1 MPPKKQNIK
10 REKNN
15 LTNQSIV
22 KYTSICVKDLLESLP
37 KKQFIYNKPIF
48 IEMKP
53 ECQVLDISS
62 MEFLNNPTQPIS
74 SINSTNSTNSK
85 KTQKELNNQLSQTI
99 ESKTHKRVFPLSYP
113 NSEPLIVN
121 DFLYSHLPIHP
132 HIKIQC
138 SVCKNLINDIQ
149 YVLRHPHLRGRIT
162 PLCSTCSHYDE
173 YVDMKE

>member
-10 REKNN
+10 HEKNN

-37 KKQFIYNKPIF
+37 KKQFVYNKPIF

-62 MEFLNNPTQPIS
+62 MEILTNLNKSN
-74 SINSTNSTNSK
+74 NSNKSQK
-85 KTQKELNNQLSQTI
+85 IVQQKELNNSSLQTI
-99 ESKTHKRVFPLSYP
+99 DSKTLKRVFPLSYSDL
-113 NSEPLIVN
+113 NPLIVN

-138 SVCKNLINDIQ
+138 SVCNILNIAMIGGCTTNAMLLAHNPLIDPSLWVNR
-149 YVLRHPHLRGRIT
+149 LR
-162 PLCSTCSHYDE
+162 
-173 YVDMKE
+173 